1 MSAGTDARIPFPRT
15 DKPLACQA
23 HPEWF
28 AHEQTSIRAAQ
39 RDIARAK
46 HACSSCPIAAGCLKW
61 ALANP
66 GPSRIG
72 VWAATTPR
80 ERGALRRRLQMRLGP
95 DWVGVVAQADRARR
109 TGPQAPAPEP
119 SAMWSQPYRPW
130 REQLTP
136 DQQQRNLQL
145 LDLAQRTTRPRT
157 RTGSPRSEQNLGK
170 AS

>member
-1 MSAGTDARIPFPRT
+1 MSTQTDARIAFPQT

-28 AHEQTSIRAAQ
+28 AHERTTAPAAR
-39 RDIARAK
+39 RDIDRAK
-46 HACSSCPIAAGCLKW
+46 RACSSCPIAAGCLKW

-80 ERGALRRRLQMRLGP
+80 ERSALRRRLTMRLGP
-95 DWVGVVAQADRARR
+95 DWVGVIAQADRARR
-109 TGPQAPAPEP
+109 QEP
-119 SAMWSQPYRPW
+119 HRSAGDAVPKPSPMWSHPYQPW
-130 REQLTP
+130 REPLSP
-136 DQQQRNLQL
+136 DQQRRNLQL
-145 LDLAQRTTRPRT
+145 LDLAQRTTRPR
-157 RTGSPRSEQNLGK
+157 SPHHKQTLGK

>member
-1 MSAGTDARIPFPRT
+1 MNETDARIPFPRT
-15 DKPLACQA
+15 DRPLACQA
-23 HPEWF
+23 HPDWF
-28 AHEQTSIRAAQ
+28 AHEQASVPAAQ
-39 RDIARAK
+39 QDIARAK
-46 HACSSCPIAAGCLKW
+46 RACSGCPIAAGCLKW

-80 ERGALRRRLQMRLGP
+80 ERGTLRRRLRARLGP
-95 DWVGVVAQADRARR
+95 DWIGVVAQADRVRARR
-109 TGPQAPAPEP
+109 AAYAPVPEP
-119 SAMWSQPYRPW
+119 SPMWSSPYRPW

-136 DQQQRNLQL
+136 DQQRRNREL

-157 RTGSPRSEQNLGK
+157 RSPHHEQNLGK